1 MTDKPYDRLDHFFA
15 AYRLTYE
22 QKKKA
27 RARVYAA
34 GYGPDEP
41 LATQIAQDSI
51 LEDRLVFVLRAL
63 NIFPKQIERSTSTL
77 SAEISDKV
85 TKDIDRRNAGFL
97 NGLRAQVG
105 DDVDRAIQQ
114 SVAKADIRF
123 FWRAALH
130 LALVILL
137 TAGLAGFSGYAF
149 GRVDTRTITADTA
162 AVATRP
168 DAATWLKIINSNRNV
183 DAILL
188 EHCYND
194 GPKSISQ
201 ASGREACAV
210 PLFVDAGETPPLG
223 TTAAYMEGLFVW
235 VPSKI
240 TAWVLVL
247 SSLCTGAGIAV
258 TLLQVARWV
267 RRKDQD

>member
-1 MTDKPYDRLDHFFA
+1 MPDKPYDRLDHFFA
-15 AYRLTYE
+15 AYRLIYE
-22 QKKKA
+22 QKKKI

-34 GYGPDEP
+34 GYGPDDP
-41 LATQIAQDSI
+41 LAILIAQDSI
-51 LEDRLVFVLRAL
+51 LEDRLVSIIRAL

-77 SAEISDKV
+77 SAEVSDKI

-97 NGLRAQVG
+97 KGLRAQVG

-123 FWRAALH
+123 FRRAALH

-137 TAGLAGFSGYAF
+137 TAGLAGFFGYVS
-149 GRVDTRTITADTA
+149 GRVDTRTIAADGA

-168 DAATWLKIINSNRNV
+168 DATTWLKIITSNRNV
-183 DAILL
+183 DAVLL

-194 GPKSISQ
+194 GPKSLPQ

-210 PLFVDAGETPPLG
+210 PLFVDAGETPSLG
-223 TTAAYMEGLFVW
+223 TTAAYMESLFVW

-247 SSLCTGAGIAV
+247 SSLCAGAGLGV
-258 TLLQVARWV
+258 TLLQVTRWV
-267 RRKDQD
+267 RRKDQE